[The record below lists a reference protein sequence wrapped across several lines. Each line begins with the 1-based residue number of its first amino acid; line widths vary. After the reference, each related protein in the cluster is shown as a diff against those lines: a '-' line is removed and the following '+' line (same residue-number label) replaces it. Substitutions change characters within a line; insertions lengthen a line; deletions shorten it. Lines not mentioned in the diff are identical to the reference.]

1 MAEIQP
7 SGDIAMFEKIDPA
20 NPEPSEAFREMA
32 ATHIDGSIR
41 QAVSF
46 CWTALPK
53 ERRNADE
60 VEKEIRRIVDRAIRD
75 FREDSAAF
83 GLLNS

>member
-1 MAEIQP
+1 MMER
-7 SGDIAMFEKIDPA
+7 IDPS

-32 ATHIDGSIR
+32 ASGIDVSIR
-41 QAVSF
+41 QAICM

-60 VEKEIRRIVDRAIRD
+60 VEKVVRRIVDRAIRD
-75 FREDSAAF
+75 FREDSSAF
-83 GLLNS
+83 GLPNS